1 MEQNEYEITKEFI
14 FSFNEGSNDES
25 GFKYPEKIPILKP
38 KEKIKFKFYGVV
50 EAITLYFGWNSPF
63 ANTHIHLLRKGEN
76 FEAEA
81 EVSEH
86 VPDGKYKFYVAIWNG
101 KKIIIDD
108 PDVIIR
114 RNL

>member
-25 GFKYPEKIPILKP
+25 GFNYPEKTPILKP
-38 KEKIKFKFYGVV
+38 KDIIKFKFQGNV

-63 ANTHIHLLRKGEN
+63 KNTHIHLQRKGEN
-76 FEAEA
+76 FEGQA
-81 EVSEH
+81 EVLEYP
-86 VPDGKYKFYVAIWNG
+86 PDGKYKYHVAIWDG

-114 RNL
+114 RTL